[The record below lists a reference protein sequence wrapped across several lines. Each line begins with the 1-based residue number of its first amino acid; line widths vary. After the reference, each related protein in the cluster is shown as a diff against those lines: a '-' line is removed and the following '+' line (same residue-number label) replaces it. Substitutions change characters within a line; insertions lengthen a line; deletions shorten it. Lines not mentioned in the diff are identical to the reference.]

1 MDQEDNVENNN
12 IEVLEDNDNDINQI
26 NEKFEDKDLLGK
38 YYIENMGN
46 EELNLNFEGIVD

>member
-1 MDQEDNVENNN
+1 MDQEYNVENNN